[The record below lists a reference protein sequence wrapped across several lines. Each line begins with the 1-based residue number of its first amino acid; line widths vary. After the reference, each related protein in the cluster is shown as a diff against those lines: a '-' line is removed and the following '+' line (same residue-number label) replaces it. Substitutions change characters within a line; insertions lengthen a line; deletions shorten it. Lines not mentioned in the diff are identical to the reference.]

1 MPCGQN
7 SKIMKSGS
15 WFLIIHRSLDP
26 IKTFRVNKRTFLVLG
41 VAMILVAALI
51 AFGVYQYVTLYQEN
65 AHLKNEISQWKAQ
78 VSGLNKKLSEVAS
91 ESHPPLRIGELQVI
105 REPKRAGFAA
115 RFWLVEGFPHDGPYT
130 GTLAMVAKNEAARP
144 PVYRVVPAEMKLE
157 KGIPQE
163 PGKGKPF
170 EVKEKKFVEAFFDV
184 AEGEIFQILTVFI
197 FSKEGKLIQQKSA
210 VIPKP

>member
-1 MPCGQN
+1 
-7 SKIMKSGS
+7 MKFDS

-26 IKTFRVNKRTFLVLG
+26 IKTFRVDKRTFLVLG
-41 VAMILVAALI
+41 VGIVLVVALI
-51 AFGVYQYVTLYQEN
+51 AFGVYQYVTLHQEN
-65 AHLKNEISQWKAQ
+65 ARLKNEISQWKAQ

-91 ESHPPLRIGELQVI
+91 ESHPPLRIDELQVI

-115 RFWLVEGFPHDGPYT
+115 RFWLVEGFPHDDPYT

-144 PVYRVVPAEMKLE
+144 PVYRVIPAEMKLE
-157 KGIPQE
+157 KGIPQQ

-170 EVKEKKFVEAFFDV
+170 EKKEKKFVEAFFDMT
-184 AEGEIFQILTVFI
+184 EGEIFQILTVFI

-210 VIPKP
+210 VIPKL